1 MDREAST
8 FLNAL
13 PAPNS
18 VPVRRP
24 APMPAQQIVAWTPTR
39 LVSAFGAWLMEETQ
53 LPPLAVTATIK
64 NRRA

>member
-1 MDREAST
+1 MDRQVSV
-8 FLNAL
+8 LPNAL

-39 LVSAFGAWLMEETQ
+39 IFSAFSAWLMEETQ
-53 LPPLAVTATIK
+53 LPPLAMTVTTK
-64 NRRA
+64 SRRA